1 MLQLKD
7 PTLLRHQAYVNGAWM
22 DADGGQTINVSNP
35 ATGEHIG
42 TVPLMGA
49 AETRRA
55 IKADN
60 YVKKLLVEWSAKGND
75 GAASQSHLY
84 AAAMRLPEAAP
95 EMSGVAQMGSS
106 LRPLSA
112 ASQSG
117 LR

>member
-7 PTLLRHQAYVNGAWM
+7 PTLLRHQAYVNGAWA

-55 IKADN
+55 HRGGQCRLAR
-60 YVKKLLVEWSAKGND
+60 LAQED
-75 GAASQSHLY
+75 GQGT
-84 AAAMRLPEAAP
+84 RGRAAP
-95 EMSGVAQMGSS
+95 LA
-106 LRPLSA
+106 
-112 ASQSG
+112 
-117 LR
+117 